1 MIKLCNKIFNKTQ
14 LTCQINEVIFGFRKF
29 ERKEKLRKIK
39 NKLNFSKLF
48 LFVTS
53 NSFYLY

>member
-1 MIKLCNKIFNKTQ
+1 MIKLRNKIFNKTQ
-14 LTCQINEVIFGFRKF
+14 LTCQINEVIFGFKKF

-39 NKLNFSKLF
+39 NRLKFNKLF

-53 NSFYLY
+53 NSFYLF

>member
-39 NKLNFSKLF
+39 NRLKFNKLF
-48 LFVTS
+48 LL
-53 NSFYLY
+53 NIK